1 MNGILIS
8 WLPALAL
15 LLQTSAPIASE
26 PYEQYLEQREFTSPV
41 NGESFVAY
49 VLDGDLSVID
59 WDYDRCP
66 HPPLNTLAYAL
77 IIDPATGY
85 VAPPEEFELPTPWE
99 AADLASLL
107 GPPRFKRLAPEGL
120 PWAGAYA
127 WEKLENAALLAQA
140 DDAQAHVIGNWWLL
154 AGWAVRL
161 DVISGTNEFDTRVRE
176 LFDRLP
182 EQGPD
187 PAALFEP
194 YQLQVARTWEEMRNT
209 GQIPELSDADFAL
222 AMAWLYR
229 SRGELQGAEHWLRM
243 ATLGDETLPDTD
255 LLYQY
260 LYSSISLER
269 HYLGNA
275 RRWLVQAW
283 DNGEFNQMQQAGTA
297 FILAELNRR
306 LGDLPAAVFWYNK
319 AEELNMG
326 LLNQDLISMLR
337 EYCST
342 GVGY

>member
-1 MNGILIS
+1 MALS
-8 WLPALAL
+8 WLPVLAIL
-15 LLQTSAPIASE
+15 LRTTAPVTFDPNE
-26 PYEQYLEQREFTSPV
+26 RYLEQHEFTSPV
-41 NGESFVAY
+41 NGEAFVAY
-49 VLDGDLSVID
+49 ILKDDVNVID

-77 IIDPATGY
+77 VIDPATGY
-85 VAPPEEFELPTPWE
+85 VAPPDEFEQPTPWE
-99 AADLASLL
+99 ASDLADLL
-107 GPPRFKRLAPEGL
+107 GQPRFKRLAPEGL

-140 DDAQAHVIGNWWLL
+140 EDAPAHVIGNWWLL

-176 LFDRLP
+176 LFARFP

-187 PAALFEP
+187 PASLFEP
-194 YQLQVARTWEEMRNT
+194 YQLQVARAWEELRNT
-209 GQIPELSDADFAL
+209 GQLPELSDADFAL

-229 SRGELQGAEHWLRM
+229 SRGELRGADHWLHM
-243 ATLGDETLPDTD
+243 ATLGDETLPDSD

-260 LYSSISLER
+260 LYSSIDLER
-269 HYLGNA
+269 HYLGTA

-297 FILAELNRR
+297 FMLAELNRR
-306 LGDLPAAVFWYNK
+306 LGELPAAVFWYNQ

-326 LLNQDLISMLR
+326 LLNPDLIAMLR
-337 EYCST
+337 ERCST